1 MKNIVVNCE
10 NIKISNN
17 NKICLIAG
25 PCQLET
31 EQHAMDMAG
40 KIKEIAKK
48 FNIGFIYKTSFD
60 KANRTSQ
67 KGKRGAG
74 LEKSLPV
81 FDKIKKD
88 LNIPVLTDV
97 HNEKQCAVVAP
108 HVDVLQ
114 IPAFLC
120 RQTDL
125 LKAAAQTGKPVNVK
139 KGQFLSPQEMGNVKE
154 KLISFGCDQIILTER
169 GTTFGYNNLV
179 VDFRS
184 IPILKKFG
192 WPVAIDATHSVQM
205 PGKQGDQSGGD
216 RSFAKYMMRCGMV
229 CGADVVFAEV
239 HNDPDN
245 APSDGPN
252 MLHLDTFENFVKEIR
267 KWFDASPE

>member
-1 MKNIVVNCE
+1 MSEFYKNIH
-10 NIKISNN
+10 KKPS
-17 NKICLIAG
+17 LIAG
-25 PCQLET
+25 PCVWEGYS
-31 EQHAMDMAG
+31 HAEAIAEKLLAVCG
-40 KIKEIAKK
+40 KHDV
-48 FNIGFIYKTSFD
+48 NFIYKTSFD
-60 KANRTSQ
+60 KANRSSL
-67 KGKRGAG
+67 KGFRGAENAIEG
-74 LEKSLPV
+74 FRELKKKFNLE
-81 FDKIKKD
+81 I
-88 LNIPVLTDV
+88 LTDV
-97 HNEKQCAVVAP
+97 HESHQPGELDVV
-108 HVDVLQ
+108 DIFQ

-184 IPILKKFG
+184 IPILKTFG

-216 RSFAKYMMRCGMV
+216 RSFAKFMMRCGLV